1 METWRCPCCGGDK
14 YAIENNYKIC
24 AYCKSK
30 FKIEDLSE
38 KTGISINKDIENLL
52 QKCSLYPEKASKY
65 ANLIL
70 DIDPENKEAQ
80 KYL

>member
-14 YAIENNYKIC
+14 YTIENNYKIC